1 MSEAKE
7 VQRKDARSKEARS
20 KAPRGGEARRRGTAK
35 ARRPGRAAS
44 RPPWRPLRRPLGG
57 VSVGLLAVALAGAA
71 FGVGEHV
78 RSQAARQSAAVVA
91 AAAARGRQ
99 PASDAVRPGS
109 ASAHV
114 ARPGR
119 ASALRPAVAML
130 PRSTPLTLAIPSVRL
145 SAPLLGLGMDGK
157 GAAELP
163 PFSLPHTAGWLRDS
177 AAPGEQGTAVILGH
191 VDTTTGPA
199 VFWNLSAVRPGAEVD
214 VNRVD
219 GRTAIFTVD
228 QVRAY
233 PKPALPA
240 AQVYGPGPGAQL
252 RVITCGGGFDRV
264 RHEYTGD
271 VVLFAHLSGSR

>member
-1 MSEAKE
+1 M
-7 VQRKDARSKEARS
+7 
-20 KAPRGGEARRRGTAK
+20 
-35 ARRPGRAAS
+35 
-44 RPPWRPLRRPLGG
+44 
-57 VSVGLLAVALAGAA
+57 SVGLLAVALAGAA
-71 FGVGEHV
+71 LGVGAHV
-78 RSQAARQSAAVVA
+78 RSQAVRQGAAVVA
-91 AAAARGRQ
+91 AAQGRQ

-109 ASAHV
+109 ASAQV
-114 ARPGR
+114 ARPAH
-119 ASALRPAVAML
+119 ASSLRPAVAML

-163 PFSLPHTAGWLRDS
+163 PFSLPHMAGWLRDS
-177 AAPGEQGTAVILGH
+177 AAPGERGTSVIVGH

-219 GRTAIFTVD
+219 GRTAVFTVD

-233 PKPALPA
+233 PKPAFPA

-252 RVITCGGGFDRV
+252 RVITCGGGFDRA
-264 RHEYTGD
+264 RHEYTGN